1 MVRIVTIEDQLDMP
15 NQSDD
20 SFEDNLPED
29 PEELVAEHRRA
40 QGEINA
46 IIDKQS
52 EIHKAAG
59 GRLVE
64 LPEPDDLFVW
74 SFWAPPPEQQHLP
87 LTKAEEVAMKELNK
101 LEWEL
106 AEMREHRTSIETK
119 AAVLGVQIRQ
129 KKQPADEVSKEHA
142 EHDEGSD
149 NVFRKEGDF
158 WKIVYRGKQLP
169 PIRRLKGFE
178 YIAKL
183 LDGQRFDSPL
193 ELIAALEGVSVSG
206 VAKRYSEMTSEKL
219 EEEEGLSLKK
229 SEKPQELMDHRYEA
243 DIRKKVLELGRE
255 IREAQEDNDPAEL
268 SRLEAEK
275 EKLLELAQK
284 SKKLGGRS
292 RTFDNSQKRARKAV
306 SKAIHEAIKALEEYD
321 SDLAEHLR
329 KRLTPISYPFSYFD
343 QTQPHPDIRWES

>member
-1 MVRIVTIEDQLDMP
+1 MVKIVTIEDQLGMP
-15 NQSDD
+15 NQSDN
-20 SFEDNLPED
+20 SFEDPLPED
-29 PEELVAEHRRA
+29 PEELVAEYRRA

-74 SFWAPPPEQQHLP
+74 SFWAPPPEQHHLP

-142 EHDEGSD
+142 EHDEGSE
-149 NVFRKEGDF
+149 NIFRKEGDF

-183 LDGQRFDSPL
+183 LEGQRFDSPL
-193 ELIAALEGVSVSG
+193 ELIAALEGVP
-206 VAKRYSEMTSEKL
+206 VAAVAERYTKMASEEL
-219 EEEEGLSLKK
+219 EEKAGLSLQK
-229 SEKPQELMDHRYEA
+229 SEKPQEVMDRRYRA

-255 IREAQEDNDPAEL
+255 IREAHENNDQAEL

-292 RTFDNSQKRARKAV
+292 RMFDSSKERARKAV
-306 SKAIHEAIKALEEYD
+306 SKAIYEAIKALEEYD
-321 SDLAEHLR
+321 SDLAEHLTE
-329 KRLTPISYPFSYFD
+329 RLTPIRYPFSYFD
-343 QTQPHPDIRWES
+343 LTQPQPDIRWES

>member
-1 MVRIVTIEDQLDMP
+1 VP

-29 PEELVAEHRRA
+29 PEELVAEYRRA

-129 KKQPADEVSKEHA
+129 EKGPAEQVSKEHA
-142 EHDEGSD
+142 EHDEGPD

-158 WKIVYRGKQLP
+158 WKIVYCGKQLP

-193 ELIAALEGVSVSG
+193 ELIAALEGVPVSA
-206 VAKRYSEMTSEKL
+206 VAERYAKMISEEL
-219 EEEEGLSLKK
+219 EEEEGLFFKK
-229 SEKPQELMDHRYEA
+229 SEKPQEVMDRRYEA

-255 IREAQEDNDPAEL
+255 IAEATRNNDPAEL
-268 SRLEAEK
+268 SRLEGEK
-275 EKLLELAQK
+275 EQLLELAEK
-284 SKKLGGRS
+284 SMGVLGKS
-292 RTFDNSQKRARKAV
+292 RTFDSSQERARKAV

-321 SDLAEHLR
+321 SDLAEHLTE
-329 KRLTPISYPFSYFD
+329 RLTPIRYPFSYFD
-343 QTQPHPDIRWES
+343 LTQPQPDIRWES